1 MNFSEIIKKSVL
13 QVINAIRFTEICIGD
28 VIEEDPL
35 KIKIEEKLFLSDNEI
50 IKTSSFSGLI
60 KKGTRLLFIREGG
73 GQRYFLIDT
82 ILVSDEEK

>member
-60 KKGTRLLFIREGG
+60 KKGTRLPFIREGG

>member
-13 QVINAIRFTEICIGD
+13 QVINTIRFTEICIGD

>member
-13 QVINAIRFTEICIGD
+13 QVINAIRFIEICIGD
-28 VIEEDPL
+28 VIEEEPL
-35 KIKIEEKLFLSDNEI
+35 KIKIEEKLFLSDDEI
-50 IKTSSFSGLI
+50 IRTSSFSGLI